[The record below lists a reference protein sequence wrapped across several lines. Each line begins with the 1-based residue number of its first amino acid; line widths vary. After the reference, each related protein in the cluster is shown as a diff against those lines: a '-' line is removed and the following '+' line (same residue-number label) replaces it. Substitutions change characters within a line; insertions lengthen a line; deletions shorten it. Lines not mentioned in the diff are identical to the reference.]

1 MDILDDFPEEEKMM
15 KDEKATE
22 LYKLMRKAQTGTLDL
37 KNYYRRLAVFWEG
50 EGFPEWADEAK
61 AKIRD

>member
-1 MDILDDFPEEEKMM
+1 MDILDDFPKEEKMM

-22 LYKLMRKAQTGTLDL
+22 LYKLMRRLQTGAIDL
-37 KNYYRRLAVFWEG
+37 NNYYRRLAVFWEG

-61 AKIRD
+61 AKIKD